1 MQVLQMQERFETHVA
16 GGQTRRF
23 VELAP
28 GVTLPCF
35 VMRFDRN
42 EEIFAEEEGAD
53 FVYKVLS
60 GAVRDVRIL
69 TDGRRQIG
77 AFHLL
82 GDVFGLDCGESHRYS
97 AEAIVDSE
105 IAMVRR
111 SVLDKA
117 TEDDGCAARKLWSL
131 TSRDLQR
138 LQDHM
143 LLLGRKSAV
152 ERVATFLV
160 GMSSRG
166 RAGEAVDLPMSRSDI
181 ADFLG
186 LTIET
191 VSRTLTQLERARAI
205 SMPSSRHIVLHDRLA
220 LADA

>member
-1 MQVLQMQERFETHVA
+1 MQVLQAQDRFETHVA
-16 GGQTRRF
+16 GGQKRRF

-35 VMRFDRN
+35 AMWFDRN
-42 EEIFAEEEGAD
+42 SEVFAEEEGAD

-77 AFHLL
+77 AFHLP
-82 GDVFGLDCGESHRYS
+82 GDVFGLDCGASHRYS

-105 IAMVRR
+105 IAMVHR

-117 TEDDGCAARKLWSL
+117 AEDDGCAARKLWGL

-138 LQDHM
+138 LQDHL

-152 ERVATFLV
+152 ERVTTFLV
-160 GMSSRG
+160 GMFSRG
-166 RAGEAVDLPMSRSDI
+166 HVGEAVDLPMSRSDI

-191 VSRTLTQLERARAI
+191 VSRTLTQLERAHAI
-205 SMPSSRHIVLHDRLA
+205 SMPSSRHIVLHDRHA
-220 LADA
+220 LAEA